1 MLSLLILSSLT
12 QSSAQVGVLTS
23 NPPKV
28 NCYDST
34 ESVYIATSLIKG
46 NTCDTMLT
54 TANKKLANRDSI
66 IVEKDTQIE
75 SYILGN
81 DIQRQIIQ
89 TREDTIDEKNSDIRK
104 KTKIIKWLKGGWI
117 ASVAILVGVITIVSV
132 K

>member
-1 MLSLLILSSLT
+1 
-12 QSSAQVGVLTS
+12 
-23 NPPKV
+23 
-28 NCYDST
+28 
-34 ESVYIATSLIKG
+34 
-46 NTCDTMLT
+46 MLT

-66 IVEKDTQIE
+66 IVEKSTQIE

>member
-1 MLSLLILSSLT
+1 MT
-12 QSSAQVGVLTS
+12 QSYAQVGVQTS
-23 NPPKV
+23 KPV

-66 IVEKDTQIE
+66 IVEKNTQIE
-75 SYILGN
+75 SYTLSS
-81 DIQRQIIQ
+81 DIQTQIISK
-89 TREDTIDEKNSDIRK
+89 REETIDEKNSEIHK
-104 KTKIIKWLKGGWI
+104 LGKVIKWLKIGWVS
-117 ASVAILVGVITIVSV
+117 SVAILVGVITIVSV